1 MSEEPQR
8 QEPPA
13 DVPIGTRWAYRASYV
28 PAEVPTI
35 HCVVTIQRGAYGRFI
50 LTDDGWV
57 RDDTP
62 TPAVGG
68 GE

>member
-35 HCVVTIQRGAYGRFI
+35 HGVVTVQAGKYGRFL
-50 LTDDGWV
+50 LTNEGWV
-57 RDDTP
+57 RD
-62 TPAVGG
+62 
-68 GE
+68 E

>member
-35 HCVVTIQRGAYGRFI
+35 HGVVTIERGAYGRFI
-50 LTDDGWV
+50 LTDEGWM